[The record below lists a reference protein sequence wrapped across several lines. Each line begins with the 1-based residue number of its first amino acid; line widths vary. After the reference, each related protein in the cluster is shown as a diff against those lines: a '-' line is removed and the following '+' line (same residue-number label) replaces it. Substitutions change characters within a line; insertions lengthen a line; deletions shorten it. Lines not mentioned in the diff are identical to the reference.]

1 MAMNT
6 PVVAL
11 HTQPRAEARRLHERF
26 FALFAGPLAWIVQLY
41 SGYALASQA
50 CYPGSERRLTLPA
63 HLGWTRAAIAIV
75 MIAACLVSLLALA
88 SSLRSYRRSAD
99 AMTRPDAAEVLRAS
113 AQRNCFLALW
123 GAIFGAG
130 AAVGSAL
137 ILLAYFVLPQC
148 AG

>member
-1 MAMNT
+1 MAMNI
-6 PVVAL
+6 VAL
-11 HTQPRAEARRLHERF
+11 HTQPCDHPHESF
-26 FALFAGPLAWIVQLY
+26 FALFAGPLAWLVQLY
-41 SGYALASQA
+41 AGYALASQS

-63 HLGWTRAAIAIV
+63 HLVWTRPAIAIV
-75 MIAACLVSLLALA
+75 MVAACVVSLLALA
-88 SSLRSYRRSAD
+88 SSLRSYRRSAE
-99 AMTRPDAAEVLRAS
+99 AMRPEAAEVFRAN
-113 AQRNCFLALW
+113 AQRTCFLALW

>member
-11 HTQPRAEARRLHERF
+11 HTQPREERRDLHASF
-26 FALFAGPLAWIVQLY
+26 FALFAGPLAWLAQLY
-41 SGYALASQA
+41 VGYALASQS

-63 HLGWTRAAIAIV
+63 HLVWTRPAIAIV

-99 AMTRPDAAEVLRAS
+99 AMRPDAAEVARTA
-113 AQRNCFLALW
+113 AQRTCFLALW
-123 GAIFGAG
+123 GGIFGAG
-130 AAVGSAL
+130 AAVGSVL
-137 ILLAYFVLPQC
+137 ILVAYFVLPQC

>member
-99 AMTRPDAAEVLRAS
+99 EMRGDTTKVTHGG
-113 AQRNCFLALW
+113 AQRTCFLSLW
-123 GAIFGAG
+123 GIIFGAG
-130 AAVGSAL
+130 AAIGSVL
-137 ILLAYFVLPQC
+137 TLLAYFVLPQC

>member
-1 MAMNT
+1 MNT
-6 PVVAL
+6 PVPAL
-11 HTQPRAEARRLHERF
+11 HTQPRAQAGRLPQSF

-50 CYPGSERRLTLPA
+50 CYPGTERRLTLPP

-88 SSLRSYRRSAD
+88 SSLRSYRRSAEE
-99 AMTRPDAAEVLRAS
+99 MRRDAAAVIQGG
-113 AQRNCFLALW
+113 AQRTCFLALW
-123 GAIFGAG
+123 GIIFGAG
-130 AAVGSAL
+130 AAVGSVL
-137 ILLAYFVLPQC
+137 TLLAYFVLPQC

>member
-6 PVVAL
+6 SVVAL
-11 HTQPRAEARRLHERF
+11 RTQPREQAGRRHERF

-50 CYPGSERRLTLPA
+50 CYPGSERRLALPA

-88 SSLRSYRRSAD
+88 SSLRSYRRSAEE
-99 AMTRPDAAEVLRAS
+99 MRRDAAAVTHES
-113 AQRNCFLALW
+113 AQRTCFLALW
-123 GAIFGAG
+123 GIIFGAG

-137 ILLAYFVLPQC
+137 TLLAYFVLPQC

>member
-6 PVVAL
+6 SVVAL
-11 HTQPRAEARRLHERF
+11 HKQPRERAGRRHESF
-26 FALFAGPLAWIVQLY
+26 FALFAGPLAWVVQLY

-63 HLGWTRAAIAIV
+63 HLGWTRATIAIV

-88 SSLRSYRRSAD
+88 SSLRSYRRSA
-99 AMTRPDAAEVLRAS
+99 AEMRGDAAELIHGG
-113 AQRNCFLALW
+113 AQRTCFLSLW
-123 GAIFGAG
+123 GIIFGAG
-130 AAVGSAL
+130 AAVGTL
-137 ILLAYFVLPQC
+137 LTLLAYFVLPQC

>member
-11 HTQPRAEARRLHERF
+11 HTQPRGERGALHESF
-26 FALFAGPLAWIVQLY
+26 FALFAGPLAWLVQIY
-41 SGYALASQA
+41 AGYALASQS

-63 HLGWTRAAIAIV
+63 HLVWTRPAIAIV
-75 MIAACLVSLLALA
+75 VIAACLVSLLALA

-99 AMTRPDAAEVLRAS
+99 AMRPDAAEAARTA
-113 AQRNCFLALW
+113 AERTCFLALW
-123 GAIFGAG
+123 GAVFGAG
-130 AAVGSAL
+130 AAVGSVL
-137 ILLAYFVLPQC
+137 ILIAYFVLPQC

>member
-6 PVVAL
+6 PIAAL
-11 HTQPRAEARRLHERF
+11 HTQPSETAAGLHESF
-26 FALFAGPLAWIVQLY
+26 FALFAGPLAWIAQLY

-50 CYPGSERRLTLPA
+50 CYPGSERRSTLPV

-99 AMTRPDAAEVLRAS
+99 EMRRNAAGVIREGV
-113 AQRNCFLALW
+113 QRTCFLALW
-123 GAIFGAG
+123 GIIFGAG
-130 AAVGSAL
+130 AAVGSILA
-137 ILLAYFVLPQC
+137 LLAYFVLPQC